1 MCVCVREGVC
11 VCVCERDSLCVCA
24 CECVSV
30 MGGKCR
36 DREEERRERHD
47 ELRIC

>member
-1 MCVCVREGVC
+1 M
-11 VCVCERDSLCVCA
+11 CA
-24 CECVSV
+24 CECVVV

-47 ELRIC
+47 EWRIC